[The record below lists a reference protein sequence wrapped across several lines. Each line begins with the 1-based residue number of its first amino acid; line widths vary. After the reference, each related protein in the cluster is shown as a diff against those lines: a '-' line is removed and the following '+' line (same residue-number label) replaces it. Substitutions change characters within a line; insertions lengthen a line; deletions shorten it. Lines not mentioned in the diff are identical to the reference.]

1 LKPALNSAARLL
13 PALTAGLLAATGS
26 GCQDPFKN
34 IEAVTVTGYMAEAL
48 LPADREVGSWRRT
61 GKESEVKTLTGR
73 DFRKAFGQEVLAR
86 TRPWGLGESVRA
98 QYRLGETG
106 RTMTV
111 EIYDL
116 NKARGAFDVYGFLRE
131 KALGGE
137 KPAARVTKAGVQG
150 LLYKPYVGFEH
161 TGETAPDGRAVVERI
176 YGPRP
181 EALPAV
187 PGQWVLVLWAE
198 RFLIAASESGGRAD
212 AAEAALLAFGNAI
225 TAKLKQPYELPE
237 VYALQVPGEAANSER
252 YEPGRLFR
260 RPELPDGVTARWQGQ
275 TGAGTLF
282 ISVAESSGE
291 AGRRFEKLRRA
302 ANGKLTKTYA
312 EGLFVGSLA
321 GAGPV
326 VCFRWGKALTGLV
339 GAAEAEERMA
349 AVEEIRKRCAGEVV
363 TPAQKPEVQP

>member
-1 LKPALNSAARLL
+1 MKPALSSTARLL
-13 PALTAGLLAATGS
+13 TALTAALLAAAGS

-48 LPADREVGSWRRT
+48 LPADREVGSWRRP
-61 GKESEVKTLTGR
+61 GKESEARILTGR

-116 NKARGAFDVYGFLRE
+116 NKARGAFDVYGFIRE
-131 KALGGE
+131 KALAGK
-137 KPAARVTKAGVQG
+137 KPSARVTKVGAQG
-150 LLYKPYVGFEH
+150 MLSDMEFGGTTVDGPFAQKFLLF
-161 TGETAPDGRAVVERI
+161 
-176 YGPRP
+176 
-181 EALPAV
+181 
-187 PGQWVLVLWAE
+187 WAE
-198 RFLIAASESGGRAD
+198 RFLVVLRHRITPGSDERAD
-212 AAEAALLAFGNAI
+212 AAEAALLAFGNAV